1 MKKLYLFLFAS
12 ILGLVSLS
20 AQTREAL
27 EDSVVVGGI
36 SRPLVDKLMDL
47 GKMDNEDKLVAHWR
61 YAELMEDVSREHL
74 ASFSDQELR
83 DVLAFYRTDAYGYFT
98 SSLFLQTFV
107 ENVNKALQYELG
119 EDLRFSYTLNDRTYG
134 AGLEPVYKYIL
145 SMIRPLINDMLSIDG
160 KWITNAKAS
169 GIPSVHIEL
178 MKTSA
183 RSVEANLFNIFK
195 LSALDYLTREQLK
208 AVVDFSRTPVWKT
221 YLEYTAKV
229 KAAADL
235 TSAEFVEG
243 FKAGLKDVKI
253 TNTQQRTSVAE
264 YVSLS
269 RSFPEFIPEFQRPY
283 AEMTVGTAKYEGQV
297 KNMLPHGKGK
307 MTDKRGTVYEGYF
320 MNGLKH
326 GIIKVSKPGK
336 PSVVQYWIDD
346 KYRKDIPVAADADGT
361 LAEPYKYEGK
371 YYGYGQL
378 YDVEKK
384 TSYQGMFIDGNLNGE
399 AVVIEAGR
407 RLEGEFADG
416 NLIDGV
422 IYWTRDNSQ
431 TVSFNGKTAA
441 RASNGVREWVAK
453 DNSRHEVQ
461 SGAFT
466 DDILDGAGSRSTESN
481 TEKNE
486 SSGLYAYGKLYGMG
500 YLKRVIEKNNHGIH
514 ESSVYQGYLY
524 ADRYHGE
531 GRLTYTLKNIP
542 DGYGPL
548 VCSSVELPGTTRE
561 TLEVVLEGVFDDGVF
576 KEGRITYSDG
586 SWYDGKFAGEG
597 LVKGTM
603 RRKYDDGSIYVGDC
617 VNGKRHGFG
626 ELRSLD
632 GKVFKGQFEFDEPVL
647 VPEPEQKKPKPARRM
662 DELNYVYD
670 HITAGPGK
678 ATMIKPAGVI
688 FMVRSSVKS
697 LKVVCKG
704 LFLYDTL
711 LEGKVTL
718 SDGCWLEGVFEDGV
732 LMQGKGKTIDKYHTV
747 YEGEIKNGYPHGKGR
762 CYYTDGTWF
771 KGNFA
776 WGNRM
781 DGTHYSADGK
791 VIKVYEL

>member
-1 MKKLYLFLFAS
+1 M
-12 ILGLVSLS
+12 
-20 AQTREAL
+20 
-27 EDSVVVGGI
+27 
-36 SRPLVDKLMDL
+36 VDVLMDL

-61 YAELMEDVSREHL
+61 YAELMKDISKEHL
-74 ASFSDQELR
+74 AAFSDQELR
-83 DVLAFYRTDAYGYFT
+83 EILAFYRTDAYGYFT

-107 ENVNKALQYELG
+107 ENVDKALQYELG
-119 EDLRFSYTLNDRTYG
+119 EDLRFSYALNDRGYG
-134 AGLEPVYKYIL
+134 AGLEPVYKYTL
-145 SMIRPLINDMLSIDG
+145 SLIRPLVHDMLSTEG
-160 KWITNAKAS
+160 RKITNAKAS

-178 MKTSA
+178 MKESA
-183 RSVEANLFNIFK
+183 RSVEAKLFNIFK
-195 LSALDYLTREQLK
+195 LSALDYLTKEQLK
-208 AVVDFSRTPVWKT
+208 VVEDFARTPLWKA

-229 KAAADL
+229 KSAADL
-235 TSAEFVEG
+235 TSSEFVDG
-243 FKAGLKDVKI
+243 FKAGLKDVKV
-253 TNTQQRTSVAE
+253 TNTQQRTSMAE
-264 YVSLS
+264 YVALS
-269 RSFPEFIPEFQRPY
+269 RSFSEYIPELQRPY
-283 AEMTVGTAKYEGQV
+283 AEMTVSAGKYEGQV

-307 MTDKRGTVYEGYF
+307 LTDRKGVVYEGDF
-320 MNGLKH
+320 MNGLRH
-326 GIIKVSKPGK
+326 GVIKVTKPGK
-336 PSVVQYWIDD
+336 PSVVQFWIDD
-346 KYRKDIPVAADADGT
+346 KYKKDIPVAANVDGSFP
-361 LAEPYKYEGK
+361 EPYKFEGK
-371 YYGYGQL
+371 RYGYGQII
-378 YDVEKK
+378 DGEKK
-384 TSYQGMFIDGNLNGE
+384 ISYQGVFIDGKLNGN
-399 AVVIEAGR
+399 AVVVESGR
-407 RLEGEFADG
+407 RLEGEFVDG
-416 NLIDGV
+416 NLVDGV
-422 IYWTRDNSQ
+422 IYWTRDNAQ
-431 TVSFNGKTAA
+431 TVEFKGRTAA
-441 RASNGVREWVAK
+441 RASMGTREWAAK
-453 DNSRHEVQ
+453 DGSRHEVQ
-461 SGAFT
+461 TGVFT
-466 DDILDGAGSRSTESN
+466 NDILDGAGSRSTESK

-486 SSGLYAYGKLYGMG
+486 SSGTYAYGKLYGLG
-500 YLKRVIEKNNHGIH
+500 YLKRAMTKNDTGIH
-514 ESSVYQGYLY
+514 ESSVYQGDLY

-531 GRLTYTLKNIP
+531 GRLTYSLKNIP
-542 DGYGPL
+542 EGHGPL
-548 VCSSVELPGTTRE
+548 VCSSVELPGTMRE
-561 TLEVVLEGVFDDGVF
+561 TLEVVLEGTFDDGVF

-632 GKVFKGQFEFDEPVL
+632 GTVFKGQFEFDEPIIAPK
-647 VPEPEQKKPKPARRM
+647 PEEKKPKSARRM

-670 HITAGPGK
+670 HISAGHGK

-688 FMVRSSVKS
+688 FMVRSNVKS

-711 LEGKVTL
+711 LEGKVTM

-781 DGTHYSADGK
+781 DGTHYTADGK

>member
-47 GKMDNEDKLVAHWR
+47 GKMDNEDKLVAQWR

-74 ASFSDQELR
+74 AAFSDQELR

-119 EDLRFSYTLNDRTYG
+119 EELRFSYTLNDRTYG

-346 KYRKDIPVAADADGT
+346 KYKKDIPVAADVDGT
-361 LAEPYKYEGK
+361 LAEPYKYE
-371 YYGYGQL
+371 
-378 YDVEKK
+378 
-384 TSYQGMFIDGNLNGE
+384 
-399 AVVIEAGR
+399 
-407 RLEGEFADG
+407 
-416 NLIDGV
+416 
-422 IYWTRDNSQ
+422 
-431 TVSFNGKTAA
+431 
-441 RASNGVREWVAK
+441 
-453 DNSRHEVQ
+453 
-461 SGAFT
+461 
-466 DDILDGAGSRSTESN
+466 
-481 TEKNE
+481 
-486 SSGLYAYGKLYGMG
+486 
-500 YLKRVIEKNNHGIH
+500 
-514 ESSVYQGYLY
+514 
-524 ADRYHGE
+524 
-531 GRLTYTLKNIP
+531 
-542 DGYGPL
+542 
-548 VCSSVELPGTTRE
+548 
-561 TLEVVLEGVFDDGVF
+561 
-576 KEGRITYSDG
+576 
-586 SWYDGKFAGEG
+586 
-597 LVKGTM
+597 
-603 RRKYDDGSIYVGDC
+603 
-617 VNGKRHGFG
+617 
-626 ELRSLD
+626 
-632 GKVFKGQFEFDEPVL
+632 
-647 VPEPEQKKPKPARRM
+647 
-662 DELNYVYD
+662 
-670 HITAGPGK
+670 
-678 ATMIKPAGVI
+678 
-688 FMVRSSVKS
+688 
-697 LKVVCKG
+697 
-704 LFLYDTL
+704 
-711 LEGKVTL
+711 
-718 SDGCWLEGVFEDGV
+718 
-732 LMQGKGKTIDKYHTV
+732 
-747 YEGEIKNGYPHGKGR
+747 
-762 CYYTDGTWF
+762 
-771 KGNFA
+771 
-776 WGNRM
+776 
-781 DGTHYSADGK
+781 
-791 VIKVYEL
+791 